1 MEIVEEKV
9 KLINGE
15 ERTIK
20 VRKGLGYLTVANILG
35 KAMKVSA
42 VKGKDPEI
50 DLSVLM
56 AEGVKAVI
64 VEPKGFN
71 LDLLDPEDGLRIYRE
86 YVEPFLSI
94 GTSEET
100 RDKEDRSRDSTERPR
115 SEASAEHLSS
125 VENRADISRP

>member
-9 KLINGE
+9 RMLNGE

-20 VRKGLGYLTVANILG
+20 VKKGLGYLTVANILG

-50 DLSVLM
+50 DLATLM
-56 AEGVKAVI
+56 TEGVKAVI

-71 LDLLDPEDGLRIYRE
+71 LDLLSPEDGLRLYRE
-86 YVEPFLSI
+86 YVEPFLVLEQ
-94 GTSEET
+94 GNPE
-100 RDKEDRSRDSTERPR
+100 RDQEDRSRDNAEEPR
-115 SEASAEHLSS
+115 GSGSPEPLSS
-125 VENRADISRP
+125 PQNRLDV